1 MLDKGGSVTK
11 WFHKVD
17 LGWLM
22 ARQECL
28 TATDVKD
35 LLPVTK
41 TGRKRTVTEDAYLG
55 VLAKKLQLL
64 TDEDRESTGAAARG
78 HVLEP
83 YAIKMYNEI
92 ASRFELLC
100 HWDDIVVTRP
110 SFKKFSLGFSP
121 DALDVEPPEDCSMY
135 AANKFKRVGEVK
147 SYYPTKHLVC
157 AHTPADQLEER
168 WQIAVAMAVCETIEE
183 GKLLFYNPSM
193 PKDMLYVVEYDR
205 ASLVDEI
212 AMVLEVEDN
221 WLTFVDNYSASIS
234 SRPNAYVG
242 GLLEQEIIRE
252 IMKREELNPEGEKS
266 VIR

>member
-1 MLDKGGSVTK
+1 MTK

-35 LLPVTK
+35 LLPITK
-41 TGRKRTVTEDAYLG
+41 TGRKRTVTEEAYLG

-64 TDEDRESTGAAARG
+64 TNEDCESTGAAARG

-83 YAIKMYNEI
+83 YAIKMYNGEV
-92 ASRFELLC
+92 SLQSGLPRFLY
-100 HWDDIVVTRP
+100 HWDDIIVTRR

-121 DALDVEPPEDCSMY
+121 DALDVEPPKGCNMF
-135 AANKFKRVGEVK
+135 AANEFKCVGEIK

-157 AHTPADQLEER
+157 ANTPADQLEER
-168 WQIAVAMAVCETIEE
+168 WQIAVAMAVCDNIEE

-193 PKDMLYVVEYDR
+193 PRDMLYVVGYDR
-205 ASLVDEI
+205 DDLADEI
-212 AMVLEVEDN
+212 DMVLDVEDR
-221 WLTFVDNYSASIS
+221 WLTFVENYDVSI
-234 SRPNAYVG
+234 PVNDVYVG
-242 GLLEQEIIRE
+242 GLLEQEIIRD

-266 VIR
+266 VIA